1 MDDFEID
8 VNAKTLLE
16 SLTTNLDFSVPKVDF
31 NDPAFQIPEDLA
43 DALQKVPDALTLDL
57 LTECKLDGAG
67 AFDKIMTSLKLHLQ
81 QEYEEQ
87 RITGAEYAKVYVAM
101 MQYALQ
107 YAVQFLLG
115 KDNAYYTALNTQAQ
129 ALTANLD
136 AYTAKV
142 RLAIAQSQAHL
153 SKAQYANEV
162 LKLSTVDK
170 QTDLIMAQTET
181 QKKQKE
187 LLIEQTEQAHAQV
200 SDTRIDGTTPV
211 TGYTGNQNKL
221 LQQQVQAFKND
232 TVIKGTKIFTDSFA
246 TQLSMGEATVAG
258 TGLDAAGILS
268 AVEKLQST
276 INSSAS

>member
-1 MDDFEID
+1 MDNFEID

-43 DALQKVPDALTLDL
+43 DALQKVPESLTLDL

-181 QKKQKE
+181 QEKQKE

-200 SDTRIDGTTPV
+200 SDTRLDGSPV

-232 TVIKGTKIFTDSFA
+232 TIIKGTKIFTDSFA

-258 TGLDAAGILS
+258 TGLDASGILS

>member
-67 AFDKIMTSLKLHLQ
+67 AFDKIMISLKLHLQ

-115 KDNAYYTALNTQAQ
+115 KDNAYYTALNIQAQ

-181 QKKQKE
+181 QEKQKD

-258 TGLDAAGILS
+258 TGLEAAGILS

>member
-1 MDDFEID
+1 MDNFEID

-16 SLTTNLDFSVPKVDF
+16 SLTTNLNFSVPKVDF

-43 DALQKVPDALTLDL
+43 DALQKVPESLTLDL

-81 QEYEEQ
+81 QEYEAQ

-170 QTDLIMAQTET
+170 QTDLIMAQTDS
-181 QKKQKE
+181 QKQQKE
-187 LLIEQTEQAHAQV
+187 LLVEQTEQAHAQV

>member
-1 MDDFEID
+1 MDGFEID

-170 QTDLIMAQTET
+170 QTDLIMAQTDS
-181 QKKQKE
+181 QKQQKE
-187 LLIEQTEQAHAQV
+187 LLVEQTEQAHAQV

-211 TGYTGNQNKL
+211 EGYTGNQNKL
-221 LQQQVQAFKND
+221 LQQQVKSFKND
-232 TVIKGTKIFTDSFA
+232 HVVKAAKVFADSLA
-246 TQLSMGEATVAG
+246 TQLSMSTATVDG
-258 TGLDAAGILS
+258 TGFDAAGINKAS
-268 AVEKLQST
+268 TALQ
-276 INSSAS
+276 NSIANP

>member
-170 QTDLIMAQTET
+170 QTDLIMAQTDS
-181 QKKQKE
+181 QKQQKE
-187 LLIEQTEQAHAQV
+187 LLVEQTEQAHAQV

>member
-142 RLAIAQSQAHL
+142 RLAIAQSQAYL

-181 QKKQKE
+181 QEKQKE
-187 LLIEQTEQAHAQV
+187 LLIEQTEQAHAQI
-200 SDTRIDGTTPV
+200 SDTRLDGTTPV

-258 TGLDAAGILS
+258 TGLDASGILS

-276 INSSAS
+276 IANSAS